1 MTNITLQVDREDDLR
16 LLLELVRR
24 LNLGVVQV
32 SPKQAMPITPD
43 RQRMIDFILSY
54 TNDRPSFGDA
64 ATWQN
69 QERSE
74 RELPW
79 QA

>member
-1 MTNITLQVDREDDLR
+1 MPNITLQVDRDDDLR

-24 LNLGVVQV
+24 LNLAVVQV
-32 SPKQAMPITPD
+32 NPQSTAVPPSE

-64 ATWQN
+64 GTWQRE
-69 QERSE
+69 ERVDRAIAGNS
-74 RELPW
+74 
-79 QA
+79 

>member
-1 MTNITLQVDREDDLR
+1 MTNITLQVDRDEDLR

-24 LNLGVVQV
+24 LNLGVVQIN
-32 SPKQAMPITPD
+32 PKQAVPVAPE

-64 ATWQN
+64 A
-69 QERSE
+69 S
-74 RELPW
+74 
-79 QA
+79 